1 MEIYL
6 KDKKIKEKNDSDK
19 KIELILSV
27 IETKRELEMANKNFE
42 TAEQGLIDY
51 YIYQIKAC
59 KLKLGFLMEKAKN
72 TGISLNMLEQ
82 MNLIKNKEYS

>member
-6 KDKKIKEKNDSDK
+6 KDQMIKEKNDNDK
-19 KIELILSV
+19 KIELMISV

-42 TAEQGLIDY
+42 IAEQGLIDY

-59 KLKLGFLMEKAKN
+59 KLKLNFLMEKAKN
-72 TGISLNMLEQ
+72 TGISLNMIEQ
-82 MNLIKNKEYS
+82 MKLIKNKE